1 MGSENKE
8 KWLLRLKDSVE
19 NHSEPLPDSFWDN
32 LAKEIPAPA
41 PVKRGRRRFVWAACA
56 VAAVVLALVL
66 FVPAA
71 EDHSTED
78 YVAQENVQPEK
89 DAQYPDNPYNPVKEN
104 LQPDDVDFGKMKHID
119 VKPEDVERVAE
130 FQKESYV
137 EEVPVDENIH
147 VAGSA
152 VAEGSGEKTV
162 VEKEKKEPEE
172 KTVKSDEGKVNDK
185 EKEQRLKEREEYLKE
200 LEYLQNDGKKESRR
214 EKHRTYLAFAAGNSG
229 INFDSSMEQAPAA
242 GPEMNPG
249 HAGGGA
255 AGPNPGG
262 PAGGSSIA
270 GESNNMTFLNGFVN
284 MDYKPEG
291 DIEWL
296 GSKSPN
302 IFNTVEEYKNYGYD
316 HSTPVR
322 LGLSVAKEIREGLY
336 VESGISYQYMKSRM
350 LRSGRGTVQK
360 LHYLGIPLK
369 LQARLVQGGSFS
381 LYLSGGYLLEKC
393 IYGVLEHDDGSDEK
407 LNVSKLQNSLNAS
420 IGMQLGLGGGASLY
434 IEPGVYYYLGMENG
448 WIAKDKG
455 YFIKNRYSDDPKGF
469 SFQGGLRFSF

>member
-19 NHSEPLPDSFWDN
+19 NHSEPLPDSFWEDM
-32 LAKEIPAPA
+32 AKEIPAPA

-56 VAAVVLALVL
+56 AAVAVLAFMLLAPEVET
-66 FVPAA
+66 P
-71 EDHSTED
+71 STGD
-78 YVAQENVQPEK
+78 YVAQENLQNLDMQDKHFQQEDIERSEGEVVIA
-89 DAQYPDNPYNPVKEN
+89 DEN
-104 LQPDDVDFGKMKHID
+104 MQ
-119 VKPEDVERVAE
+119 
-130 FQKESYV
+130 
-137 EEVPVDENIH
+137 VDERADSEY
-147 VAGSA
+147 AGEEEA
-152 VAEGSGEKTV
+152 VV
-162 VEKEKKEPEE
+162 VEDRKNPEGESVKAEKSRKPAEE
-172 KTVKSDEGKVNDK
+172 KSK
-185 EKEQRLKEREEYLKE
+185 EKEQRMKEREEYLKE
-200 LEYLQNDGKKESRR
+200 LEYLQNDGKKEFRR
-214 EKHRTYLAFAAGNSG
+214 EKRRTYLALAAGNSG
-229 INFDSSMEQAPAA
+229 ISFSSSMEQAPAA
-242 GPEMNPG
+242 GPEVAPG
-249 HAGGGA
+249 PG
-255 AGPNPGG
+255 PGG
-262 PAGGSSIA
+262 SAGGSNIA
-270 GESNNMTFLNGFVN
+270 GGSNNMTFLNGYVN
-284 MDYKPEG
+284 MDYRPEG

-302 IFNTVEEYKNYGYD
+302 IFNTAKEYKNFEYD
-316 HSTPVR
+316 HSAPVR

-407 LNVSKLQNSLNAS
+407 LSVSKLQNSLNAS

-434 IEPGVYYYLGMENG
+434 IEPGVYYYLGMQDG

-455 YFIKNRYSDDPKGF
+455 YVIKNRYSDDPKGF
-469 SFQGGLRFSF
+469 SFQGGLRFAF

>member
-19 NHSEPLPDSFWDN
+19 NHSEPLPDSFWEDM
-32 LAKEIPAPA
+32 AKEIPAPA

-56 VAAVVLALVL
+56 AAVAVLAFMLLAPEVET
-66 FVPAA
+66 P
-71 EDHSTED
+71 STGD
-78 YVAQENVQPEK
+78 YVAQENLQNLDMQDKHFQQEDIEWSEGEVVIA
-89 DAQYPDNPYNPVKEN
+89 DEN
-104 LQPDDVDFGKMKHID
+104 MQ
-119 VKPEDVERVAE
+119 
-130 FQKESYV
+130 
-137 EEVPVDENIH
+137 VDERADSEY
-147 VAGSA
+147 AGEE
-152 VAEGSGEKTV
+152 EGVV
-162 VEKEKKEPEE
+162 VEDRKNPEGESVKAEKSRKPAEE
-172 KTVKSDEGKVNDK
+172 KSK
-185 EKEQRLKEREEYLKE
+185 EKEQRMKEREEYLKE
-200 LEYLQNDGKKESRR
+200 LEYLQNDGKKEFRR
-214 EKHRTYLAFAAGNSG
+214 EKRRTYLALAAGNSG
-229 INFDSSMEQAPAA
+229 ISFGSSMEQAPAA
-242 GPEMNPG
+242 GPEVAPG
-249 HAGGGA
+249 
-255 AGPNPGG
+255 PVPGG
-262 PAGGSSIA
+262 SAGGSNIA
-270 GESNNMTFLNGFVN
+270 GGSNNMTFLNGYVN

-302 IFNTVEEYKNYGYD
+302 IFNTAKEYKNFEYD
-316 HSTPVR
+316 HSAPVR

-407 LNVSKLQNSLNAS
+407 LSVSKLQNSLNAS

-434 IEPGVYYYLGMENG
+434 IEPGVYYYLGMQDG

-455 YFIKNRYSDDPKGF
+455 YVIKNRYSDDPKGF
-469 SFQGGLRFSF
+469 SFQGGLRFAF

>member
-19 NHSEPLPDSFWDN
+19 NHSEPLPDSFWEDM
-32 LAKEIPAPA
+32 AKEIPAPA

-56 VAAVVLALVL
+56 AAVAVLAFMLLAPEVET
-66 FVPAA
+66 P
-71 EDHSTED
+71 STGD
-78 YVAQENVQPEK
+78 YVAQENLKNLDMQDKHFQQEDIERSEGEVVIA
-89 DAQYPDNPYNPVKEN
+89 DEN
-104 LQPDDVDFGKMKHID
+104 MQVDKCADSEYAGEE
-119 VKPEDVERVAE
+119 EDV
-130 FQKESYV
+130 
-137 EEVPVDENIH
+137 
-147 VAGSA
+147 
-152 VAEGSGEKTV
+152 V
-162 VEKEKKEPEE
+162 VEDRKNPEGESVKAEKSRKPAEE
-172 KTVKSDEGKVNDK
+172 KSK
-185 EKEQRLKEREEYLKE
+185 EKEQRMKEREEYLKE
-200 LEYLQNDGKKESRR
+200 LEYLQNDGKKEFRR
-214 EKHRTYLAFAAGNSG
+214 EKRRTYLALAAGNSG
-229 INFDSSMEQAPAA
+229 ISFGSSMEQAPAA
-242 GPEMNPG
+242 GPEVAPG
-249 HAGGGA
+249 
-255 AGPNPGG
+255 PVPGG
-262 PAGGSSIA
+262 SAGGSNIA
-270 GESNNMTFLNGFVN
+270 GGSNNMTFLNGYVN
-284 MDYKPEG
+284 MDYRPEG

-302 IFNTVEEYKNYGYD
+302 IFNTAKEYKNFEYD
-316 HSTPVR
+316 HSAPVR

-407 LNVSKLQNSLNAS
+407 LSVSKLQNSLNAS

-434 IEPGVYYYLGMENG
+434 IEPGVYYYLGMQDG

-455 YFIKNRYSDDPKGF
+455 YVIKNRYSDDPKGF
-469 SFQGGLRFSF
+469 SFQGGLRFAF

>member
-19 NHSEPLPDSFWDN
+19 NHSEPLPDSFWEDMS
-32 LAKEIPAPA
+32 KEIPAPA

-56 VAAVVLALVL
+56 AAVAVLAFMLLAPEVET
-66 FVPAA
+66 P
-71 EDHSTED
+71 STGD
-78 YVAQENVQPEK
+78 YVAQENLQ
-89 DAQYPDNPYNPVKEN
+89 N
-104 LQPDDVDFGKMKHID
+104 LDMLDKHFQQEDIERTD
-119 VKPEDVERVAE
+119 VKPGDIGHMAQSHKVSEG
-130 FQKESYV
+130 
-137 EEVPVDENIH
+137 EVVIADENMQ
-147 VAGSA
+147 VDKRADSEYAGEE
-152 VAEGSGEKTV
+152 EGV
-162 VEKEKKEPEE
+162 VEDRKNPEGESVKAEKSRKPAEE
-172 KTVKSDEGKVNDK
+172 KSK
-185 EKEQRLKEREEYLKE
+185 EKEQRMKEREEYLKE
-200 LEYLQNDGKKESRR
+200 LEYLQNDGKKEFRR
-214 EKHRTYLAFAAGNSG
+214 EKRRTYLALAAGNSG
-229 INFDSSMEQAPAA
+229 ISFGSSMEQAPT
-242 GPEMNPG
+242 
-249 HAGGGA
+249 
-255 AGPNPGG
+255 AGPNQGG
-262 PAGGSSIA
+262 TADGAGIIE
-270 GESNNMTFLNGFVN
+270 ESNNMTFLNGYVN

-302 IFNTVEEYKNYGYD
+302 IFNTAKEYKNYGYD
-316 HSTPVR
+316 HGTPVR

-407 LNVSKLQNSLNAS
+407 LSVSKLQNSLNAS

-434 IEPGVYYYLGMENG
+434 IEPGVYYYLGMQDG

-455 YFIKNRYSDDPKGF
+455 YVIKNRYSDDPKGF
-469 SFQGGLRFSF
+469 SFQGGLRFAF

>member
-19 NHSEPLPDSFWDN
+19 NHSEPLPDSFWEG

-56 VAAVVLALVL
+56 AAVAVLAFMLLAPEVET
-66 FVPAA
+66 P
-71 EDHSTED
+71 STGD
-78 YVAQENVQPEK
+78 YVAQENLQ
-89 DAQYPDNPYNPVKEN
+89 N
-104 LQPDDVDFGKMKHID
+104 LDMLDKHFQQEDIERTD
-119 VKPEDVERVAE
+119 VKPGDIGHMAQSHKVSEG
-130 FQKESYV
+130 
-137 EEVPVDENIH
+137 EVVIADENMQ
-147 VAGSA
+147 VDKCADSEYAGEE
-152 VAEGSGEKTV
+152 EGVV
-162 VEKEKKEPEE
+162 VEDRKNPEGESVKAEKSRKPAEE
-172 KTVKSDEGKVNDK
+172 KSK
-185 EKEQRLKEREEYLKE
+185 EKEQRMKEREEYLKE
-200 LEYLQNDGKKESRR
+200 LEYLKNDGKKEFRR
-214 EKHRTYLAFAAGNSG
+214 EKRRTYLALAAGNSG
-229 INFDSSMEQAPAA
+229 ISFDSSMEQAPTA
-242 GPEMNPG
+242 GPEVAPG
-249 HAGGGA
+249 P
-255 AGPNPGG
+255 GPGVS
-262 PAGGSSIA
+262 ADGSNIA

-284 MDYKPEG
+284 MDYRPEG

-302 IFNTVEEYKNYGYD
+302 IFNTAKEYKNYGYD

-407 LNVSKLQNSLNAS
+407 LSVSKLQNSLNAS
-420 IGMQLGLGGGASLY
+420 VGMQLGLGGGASLY
-434 IEPGVYYYLGMENG
+434 IEPGVYYYLGMQDG

-455 YFIKNRYSDDPKGF
+455 YVIKNRYSDDPKGF
-469 SFQGGLRFSF
+469 SFQGGLRFAF